1 MHRALRTRRGALRA
15 SVAECRA
22 DRRAGRIAMGL
33 KAWTKADWGKI
44 AGYERF
50 EQIALVC
57 VMVLLGV
64 LTTFAILYA
73 AVRIVT
79 DVTLGE
85 TFLDKAALQDTFG
98 LVLTIVILIEFN
110 HSIFVALT
118 HHTGAIQ
125 ARIVVLIVVL
135 VIARKLML
143 LDISA
148 LDAMTLLGF
157 GGIMVALGGLYWLIT
172 DADRRYARVKKELE
186 QPQAPGSLP
195 AGPHG
200 E

>member
-1 MHRALRTRRGALRA
+1 
-15 SVAECRA
+15 
-22 DRRAGRIAMGL
+22 MGL
-33 KAWTKADWGKI
+33 KDLTRADWRRI

-64 LTTFAILYA
+64 LTTFAIVYS
-73 AVRIVT
+73 AVKIVA
-79 DVTLGE
+79 DVMLGE

-98 LVLTIVILIEFN
+98 LILTIVILVEFN

-143 LDISA
+143 LDVSA
-148 LDAMTLLGF
+148 LDAPTLLGF

-172 DADRRYARVKKELE
+172 DADRRHAQAARKESE
-186 QPQAPGSLP
+186 GA
-195 AGPHG
+195 
-200 E
+200 

>member
-1 MHRALRTRRGALRA
+1 
-15 SVAECRA
+15 
-22 DRRAGRIAMGL
+22 MGL
-33 KAWTKADWGKI
+33 KPFTKADLRRI

-64 LTTFAILYA
+64 LTAFAIIYA
-73 AVRIVT
+73 ALKIVT

-143 LDISA
+143 LDVST
-148 LDAMTLLGF
+148 LDAMILLGF
-157 GGIMVALGGLYWLIT
+157 GGLMLALGGLYWLIT
-172 DADRRYARVKKELE
+172 DADRRHARAAAK
-186 QPQAPGSLP
+186 QALSAEEASRHP
-195 AGPHG
+195 
-200 E
+200 